1 MPEAGNN
8 LKLTKEDN
16 KVTPFLGTAK
26 ITSVKQRMDVMGNK
40 YGQRFEEMKLA
51 DFIKPRKKIQ
61 PEVDLLV
68 LRSVE
73 IDAYLETD
81 PELTLRLI
89 QDSLK
94 RIRVGGATLI
104 VHVWASLEKFFIG
117 FLVAAFLGSFLGIW
131 MGWSKRVNSVFAPFF
146 EIIRFIPPVAWIS
159 FAILWFGMGLAAQSY
174 IIGIGAFIPALENSR
189 QSIKL
194 IDPIYIQVARVFG
207 ASDRTIFWK
216 VLLPAGL
223 PLLIAGVRIGMG
235 IGWMCLVAAEMIS
248 RPTLLGGEGLGYLI
262 ETSRMTLRSD
272 YIIGGM
278 LLIGVIGYCLDVAI
292 RYLEKVLCPWRR

>member
-1 MPEAGNN
+1 MVVAS
-8 LKLTKEDN
+8 KSI
-16 KVTPFLGTAK
+16 V
-26 ITSVKQRMDVMGNK
+26 
-40 YGQRFEEMKLA
+40 
-51 DFIKPRKKIQ
+51 KKIEPIIVVLSFLLIWEMIAALNLVSPLIL
-61 PEVDLLV
+61 PEPTKIV
-68 LRSVE
+68 
-73 IDAYLETD
+73 T
-81 PELTLRLI
+81 
-89 QDSLK
+89 SLYNMLF
-94 RIRVGGATLI
+94 IPVGGATL
-104 VHVWASLEKFFIG
+104 VEHVWASLEKFFIG
-117 FLVAAFLGSFLGIW
+117 FLIAASLGSFLGIW
-131 MGWSKRVNSVFAPFF
+131 MGWSEKVNSIFAPIF

-189 QSIKL
+189 RTIKL

-207 ASDRTIFWK
+207 ASDKTIFWK
-216 VLLPAGL
+216 ILLPAGL

-278 LLIGVIGYCLDVAI
+278 LLIGLIGYCLDVVI
-292 RYLEKVLCPWRR
+292 RYVEKVLCPWKR

>member
-1 MPEAGNN
+1 MIIA
-8 LKLTKEDN
+8 
-16 KVTPFLGTAK
+16 
-26 ITSVKQRMDVMGNK
+26 VKSMV
-40 YGQRFEEMKLA
+40 
-51 DFIKPRKKIQ
+51 KKIEPVFVVLSFLIIWEIVSALKIVSPVIL
-61 PEVDLLV
+61 PEPTK
-68 LRSVE
+68 
-73 IDAYLETD
+73 IIA
-81 PELTLRLI
+81 
-89 QDSLK
+89 SLYNMVFTP
-94 RIRVGGATLI
+94 VGGATLI
-104 VHVWASLEKFFIG
+104 GHIWASLEKFFIG
-117 FLVAAFLGSFLGIW
+117 FLIAATLGSFLGIW
-131 MGWSKRVNSVFAPFF
+131 MGWSKRINSIFSPLF
-146 EIIRFIPPVAWIS
+146 EVIRFIPPVAWIS

-189 QSIKL
+189 RTIKL

-223 PLLIAGVRIGMG
+223 PLLIAGLRIGMG

-262 ETSRMTLRSD
+262 ETSRMTLRSE

-278 LLIGVIGYCLDVAI
+278 LLIGLIGYCLDVAI

>member
-1 MPEAGNN
+1 M
-8 LKLTKEDN
+8 
-16 KVTPFLGTAK
+16 V
-26 ITSVKQRMDVMGNK
+26 
-40 YGQRFEEMKLA
+40 LA
-51 DFIKPRKKIQ
+51 PRYIVKKIEPFIVVLSLLIIWEMVSALNLVNPLIL
-61 PEVDLLV
+61 PEPSKILK
-68 LRSVE
+68 
-73 IDAYLETD
+73 
-81 PELTLRLI
+81 
-89 QDSLK
+89 SLYNMLFTP
-94 RIRVGGATLI
+94 VGGATLI

-131 MGWSKRVNSVFAPFF
+131 MGWSQRVNSVFAPFF

-189 QSIKL
+189 QTIKL

-292 RYLEKVLCPWRR
+292 RCLEKVLCPWRR